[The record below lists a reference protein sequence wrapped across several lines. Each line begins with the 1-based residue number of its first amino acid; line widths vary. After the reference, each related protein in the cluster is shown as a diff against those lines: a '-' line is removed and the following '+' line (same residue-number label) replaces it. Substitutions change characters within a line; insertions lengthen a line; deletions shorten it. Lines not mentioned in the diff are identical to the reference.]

1 MSSSSSS
8 SSSGIFQ
15 TENRATTQIS
25 RLKQEYDRRLLHYE
39 KEFDVSL
46 SRMVN
51 RERGLKESMLA
62 YTERMRKITNT
73 KHSMDGMLAQES
85 SPLYVR
91 AKHIPKFPVT
101 KNKTRRP
108 ASFDELIGK
117 NANSNSNKPRRE
129 KPKSASRL
137 SLPLLPDRYKKN
149 SHNVKI
155 SFVSA
160 SDLYD
165 IVDFSIRNKGNKEET
180 LRYLG
185 MESSNSQSS
194 PSPTDRP
201 AAGGGNRKT
210 SRNGSKLASLS
221 PTPQNNKGFGAL
233 PTLPPIES
241 AEKDSNDEAD
251 NSDTDSDSLDL
262 NKASVEAFKRSPNR
276 AKRMQIN
283 KPGLDDI
290 PENDVTSQK
299 RSAKSD
305 RTLPSPPPKQSPRN
319 VINMQSHLMSIP
331 EHDASGDELMAPDR
345 KRMGRLSRR
354 EIGGQNSIRLE
365 PFSVSE
371 RSTVKEQEETDQHL
385 KMKLKAQKRFK
396 KLIFLRDVPERHHR
410 F

>member
-15 TENRATTQIS
+15 TENRAGTQTS

-39 KEFDVSL
+39 KEFDVTL

-51 RERGLKESMLA
+51 REKVLKESMLA
-62 YTERMRKITNT
+62 YTERMRKISKGKNST
-73 KHSMDGMLAQES
+73 DGMLSHECV
-85 SPLYVR
+85 PLYVR
-91 AKHIPKFPVT
+91 AKHIPKFPNT
-101 KNKTRRP
+101 KNRTRRP

-117 NANSNSNKPRRE
+117 NANSKSNTPRRE

-137 SLPLLPDRYKKN
+137 SLPSLPDRYRSN
-149 SHNVKI
+149 SQQVKI

-165 IVDFSIRNKGNKEET
+165 FVDFSIRNKSNKEET
-180 LRYLG
+180 RRYLE
-185 MESSNSQSS
+185 MDNSGGQI
-194 PSPTDRP
+194 SPTDRP
-201 AAGGGNRKT
+201 VAGAGSRKT
-210 SRNGSKLASLS
+210 SRNSGKRQSD
-221 PTPQNNKGFGAL
+221 PETPPNKKEFSAL

-241 AEKDSNDEAD
+241 SDKDQEQESD
-251 NSDTDSDSLDL
+251 NSDSDSDSLDL
-262 NKASVEAFKRSPNR
+262 NKATAEALRRRPNR

-290 PENDVTSQK
+290 PENDIASQK

-319 VINMQSHLMSIP
+319 VINMQSQLVSIP
-331 EHDASGDELMAPDR
+331 EHDSNNDDLSPSYK
-345 KRMGRLSRR
+345 KRTSKLTRR
-354 EIGGQNSIRLE
+354 EHGQNSIRLE
-365 PFSVSE
+365 PFSLSE
-371 RSTVKEQEETDQHL
+371 RNSVKEPEDGDQHL
-385 KMKLKAQKRFK
+385 KVKLKAQKRFK
-396 KLIFLRDVPERHHR
+396 KLIFLRDVPDRHHR

>member
-137 SLPLLPDRYKKN
+137 SLPLLPDRYK
-149 SHNVKI
+149 
-155 SFVSA
+155 
-160 SDLYD
+160 
-165 IVDFSIRNKGNKEET
+165 R
-180 LRYLG
+180 
-185 MESSNSQSS
+185 
-194 PSPTDRP
+194 
-201 AAGGGNRKT
+201 
-210 SRNGSKLASLS
+210 
-221 PTPQNNKGFGAL
+221 TPI
-233 PTLPPIES
+233 T
-241 AEKDSNDEAD
+241 
-251 NSDTDSDSLDL
+251 
-262 NKASVEAFKRSPNR
+262 
-276 AKRMQIN
+276 
-283 KPGLDDI
+283 
-290 PENDVTSQK
+290 
-299 RSAKSD
+299 
-305 RTLPSPPPKQSPRN
+305 
-319 VINMQSHLMSIP
+319 
-331 EHDASGDELMAPDR
+331 
-345 KRMGRLSRR
+345 
-354 EIGGQNSIRLE
+354 
-365 PFSVSE
+365 
-371 RSTVKEQEETDQHL
+371 
-385 KMKLKAQKRFK
+385 
-396 KLIFLRDVPERHHR
+396 
-410 F
+410 

>member
-15 TENRATTQIS
+15 TENRAASQIS

-46 SRMVN
+46 SRMIN

-62 YTERMRKITNT
+62 YTERMRKMTNT
-73 KHSMDGMLAQES
+73 KNSVEGMLS
-85 SPLYVR
+85 SDSPLYVR
-91 AKHIPKFPVT
+91 AKHIPKIPLT
-101 KNKTRRP
+101 KNKDRRP

-117 NANSNSNKPRRE
+117 NAKSKSNKPRRD

-137 SLPLLPDRYKKN
+137 SLPSLPERYNKK
-149 SHNVKI
+149 SHQVKI

-165 IVDFSIRNKGNKEET
+165 IVDFSIRNKGNKEDT
-180 LRYLG
+180 LRYIE
-185 MESSNSQSS
+185 MDNIHNHT
-194 PSPTDRP
+194 PSPTGRP
-201 AAGGGNRKT
+201 LPGAGNRKS
-210 SRNGSKLASLS
+210 SRNLSKSANNES
-221 PTPQNNKGFGAL
+221 PTPKIPKDFSTL

-241 AEKDSNDEAD
+241 SDKEQDSE

-262 NKASVEAFKRSPNR
+262 NKANVEAFKRRPNR

-283 KPGLDDI
+283 KPDLADI
-290 PENDVTSQK
+290 PENDVASQK
-299 RSAKSD
+299 RSAKSE

-319 VINMQSHLMSIP
+319 VLNLQSQLVAIP
-331 EHDASGDELMAPDR
+331 EHQTPNDELLIFDKKKVGKLP
-345 KRMGRLSRR
+345 RR
-354 EIGGQNSIRLE
+354 EQGQNVTPMVRLE
-365 PFSVSE
+365 PFKNVL
-371 RSTVKEQEETDQHL
+371 KEPEDNTDQHL

-396 KLIFLRDVPERHHR
+396 KLIFLRDVPDRHHR
-410 F
+410 L

>member
-15 TENRATTQIS
+15 TENRSSTQIS

-62 YTERMRKITNT
+62 YTERMRKMTNT
-73 KHSMDGMLAQES
+73 KHCMDGSLLAQES

-91 AKHIPKFPVT
+91 AKHIPKFPVS

-117 NANSNSNKPRRE
+117 NGNSNSNKPKRE

-137 SLPLLPDRYKKN
+137 SLPLLPERYKKN

-185 MESSNSQSS
+185 MESSNNQAS
-194 PSPTDRP
+194 SPTDRP

-210 SRNGSKLASLS
+210 SRNGSKLNSIS
-221 PTPQNNKGFGAL
+221 PTPKINTEFSAL

-241 AEKDSNDEAD
+241 AEKDYNDETD
-251 NSDTDSDSLDL
+251 NSDTDSDSLDF
-262 NKASVEAFKRSPNR
+262 NKASVEAFKRRPNR

-299 RSAKSD
+299 RSAKSE
-305 RTLPSPPPKQSPRN
+305 RTLPSPPPKHSPRN

-331 EHDASGDELMAPDR
+331 EHDASGDELMIHDR
-345 KRMGRLSRR
+345 KRLGRLTRR
-354 EIGGQNSIRLE
+354 ENGQNSIRLE

-371 RSTVKEQEETDQHL
+371 RSTVKEPEETDQHL